1 MRTITGLL
9 LIIGMLF
16 MSMPLYSQQKPQKT
30 QKEMTDE
37 ALRQPALAYNPAG
50 RRDPFRDLLVGQE
63 LKETAQLTGIHQIS
77 IDDIFLA
84 GIVKA
89 RGKLVAVINGPQG
102 FSYHISEGDKFSDG
116 YVISI
121 TDSKVVFRKTK
132 DRGIPLFRPRN
143 ITKEINPE
151 EQ

>member
-1 MRTITGLL
+1 
-9 LIIGMLF
+9 
-16 MSMPLYSQQKPQKT
+16 
-30 QKEMTDE
+30 MTSE
-37 ALRQPALAYNPAG
+37 ALREGVLTYNPMG

-63 LKETAQLTGIHQIS
+63 LQEKTPASGIHQIS

-89 RGKLVAVINGPQG
+89 KGKYVAVINDPQG
-102 FSYHISEGDKFSDG
+102 FSYYINAGDKFADG

-121 TDSKVVFRKTK
+121 DDAKVVFRKTK
-132 DRGIPLFRPRN
+132 DRGIPLYRPRN

-151 EQ
+151 ER